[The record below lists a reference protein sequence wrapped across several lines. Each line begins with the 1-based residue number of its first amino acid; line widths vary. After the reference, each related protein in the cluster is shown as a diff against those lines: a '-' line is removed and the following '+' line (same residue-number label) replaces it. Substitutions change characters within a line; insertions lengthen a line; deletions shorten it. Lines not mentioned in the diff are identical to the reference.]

1 MKILKYSTLVL
12 AATALLTSS
21 SCKKALDINTSP
33 NLPSDVPINT
43 LYSGAATSVGFTAG
57 SDFSRFSSLIMQ
69 QFAGQTTGGLT
80 QPQQWAYYL
89 IAPTDGNTLW
99 ANCYSTVLV
108 NLDLVVQKAGTASPH
123 YTGVAKLLEAYT
135 YSLMVDTWGDI
146 PYSEAL
152 KLTSNLNP
160 HYDAGQTI
168 YTSLLANIDAAITE
182 INATSS
188 ALEVPDSSPI
198 YPGPFSQTK
207 PQWIKF
213 ANTLKLRLLLH
224 ESKKNA
230 AAVTA
235 LNTLLSSG
243 AQFLANNGDNF
254 SAGFTSTPNAQNPAY
269 QFDLDRVGNIVANKY
284 IVDKMN
290 NSSDPRRASYFTD
303 FPTGSGLYVGSAS
316 GDDPSA
322 DFSKLGTYLEGTTGE
337 APVRMLTFAEYNF
350 IRAEAALTLGAPGDA
365 QAFFQAG
372 ITASMT
378 DAGVASGDI
387 TTYIT
392 AHGTLAGTTANK
404 LEQIINEKYLA
415 SFGIAVEQWSDW
427 RRTGYPTI
435 SVVKSAVVPY
445 IPRSLYYPETETDLN
460 PNANKQKS
468 GLDAR
473 VFWDAQ

>member
-33 NLPSDVPINT
+33 NLPSDAPINT
-43 LYSGAATSVGFTAG
+43 LYSGAATSVGFVAG

-69 QFAGQTTGGLT
+69 QFAGQTTGSLT
-80 QPQQWAYYL
+80 QTQQWAYYL

-99 ANCYSTVLV
+99 SNCYSNVLV
-108 NLDLVVQKAGTASPH
+108 NLDLVVQKAGSTSPH
-123 YTGVAKLLEAYT
+123 YAGVAKLLEAYT

-146 PYSEAL
+146 PYSESL
-152 KLTSNLNP
+152 KLTANLQP

-168 YTSLLANIDAAITE
+168 YTSLLSTIDAGIADV
-182 INATSS
+182 NAASS
-188 ALEVPDSSPI
+188 SSEVPDSSPI
-198 YPGPFSQTK
+198 YPGAFSKTK
-207 PQWIKF
+207 AQWVKF
-213 ANTLKLRLLLH
+213 GNTLKLRLLLH

-230 AAVTA
+230 AAATA

-243 AQFLANNGDNF
+243 AQFLASNDDNF
-254 SAGFTSTPNAQNPAY
+254 NGNFTSTPNAQNPIY
-269 QFDLDRVGNIVANKY
+269 QFDQNRVGYIVANKFM
-284 IVDKMN
+284 VDIMN
-290 NSSDPRRASYFTD
+290 GNNDPRRATYFTD
-303 FPTGSGLYVGSAS
+303 FPAGSGKYVGSAS

-322 DFSKLGTYLEGTTGE
+322 DFSSLGTYLEGQSGE

-350 IRAEAALTLGAPGDA
+350 IRAEAALTLGSPGTA
-365 QAFFQAG
+365 QTFFQAG
-372 ITASMT
+372 ITASMQ
-378 DAGVASGDI
+378 DAGVAAGDI
-387 TTYIT
+387 TTYIA
-392 AHGTLAGTTANK
+392 AHGTLAGTPANQ
-404 LEQIINEKYLA
+404 LQQIITEKYLA

-427 RRTGYPTI
+427 RRTGYPAI
-435 SVVKSAVVPY
+435 SVVKNAVVPF

-460 PNANKQKS
+460 PNAKQKS

>member
-43 LYSGAATSVGFTAG
+43 LYSGAATSVGFVAG

-80 QPQQWAYYL
+80 QTQQWAYYL
-89 IAPTDGNTLW
+89 IAPTDVNTLW
-99 ANCYSTVLV
+99 SNCYSNVLV
-108 NLDLVVQKAGTASPH
+108 NLDLVVQKAGTTSPH
-123 YTGVAKLLEAYT
+123 YAGVAKLLEAYT
-135 YSLMVDTWGDI
+135 YGIMVDTWGDI

-152 KLTSNLNP
+152 KLTGNLQP

-168 YTSLLANIDAAITE
+168 YTSLLATIDAGIAD
-182 INATSS
+182 INASSS
-188 ALEVPDSSPI
+188 ALEIPDTSPI
-198 YPGPFSQTK
+198 YPGSFATTK
-207 PQWIKF
+207 AQWIKF

-243 AQFLANNGDNF
+243 AQFLASNDDNF
-254 SAGFTSTPNAQNPAY
+254 NGNFTSTPNAQNPTY
-269 QFDLDRVGNIVANKY
+269 QFDQSRVYYIVANKFM
-284 IVDKMN
+284 VDRMN
-290 NSSDPRRASYFTD
+290 ASSDPRRATYFTD
-303 FPTGSGLYVGSAS
+303 YPTGSGLYVGSAS
-316 GDDPSA
+316 GDDPS
-322 DFSKLGTYLEGTTGE
+322 SNYSLLGTYLEGTSGE

-350 IRAEAALTLGAPGDA
+350 IRAEAALTLGSTGDA

-372 ITASMT
+372 ITASMK
-378 DAGVASGDI
+378 DAGVSTTDA
-387 TTYIT
+387 TTYIA

-435 SVVKSAVVPY
+435 SIVKNAVTTY

-460 PNANKQKS
+460 PNSKQKT
-468 GLDAR
+468 GMDVR